1 MGGIGGT
8 GVIPE
13 SCQPGSSLCR
23 DGSKPCGS
31 TYGLQ
36 SSNTIMHQGRH
47 GSCAPMLTNLHV
59 TFAVHPI
66 ASYGWGG
73 ITNSIIII
81 MMASYYNTNKVKIFK
96 RMSCV
101 VECRLSFVDC
111 VVRNYT
117 AVWEDETCTGGT
129 GVMPAHC
136 QPGFSLCREDFKPP
150 EQHTDDAFLCR
161 YRPVA
166 TQKGT
171 KAGVVNPCSR
181 AWM

>member
-1 MGGIGGT
+1 
-8 GVIPE
+8 
-13 SCQPGSSLCR
+13 
-23 DGSKPCGS
+23 
-31 TYGLQ
+31 
-36 SSNTIMHQGRH
+36 
-47 GSCAPMLTNLHV
+47 
-59 TFAVHPI
+59 
-66 ASYGWGG
+66 
-73 ITNSIIII
+73 

-150 EQHTDDAFLCR
+150 EQQMRFDLLMP
-161 YRPVA
+161 RPPKKMA
-166 TQKGT
+166 I
-171 KAGVVNPCSR
+171 
-181 AWM
+181 